1 MSSRLGLRGETRDG
15 GGGGGRGRGGVREAE
30 EKRAERGG

>member
-1 MSSRLGLRGETRDG
+1 MPSRLGLRGETRDG